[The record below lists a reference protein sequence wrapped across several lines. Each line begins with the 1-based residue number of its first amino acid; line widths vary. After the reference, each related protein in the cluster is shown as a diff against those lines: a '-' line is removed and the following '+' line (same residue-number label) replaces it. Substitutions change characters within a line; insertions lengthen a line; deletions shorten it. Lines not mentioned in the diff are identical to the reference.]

1 MTRNQILIL
10 LNGQDQRILSPNSNI
25 IILAKEKLENI
36 KQDHTLLQI
45 DLASLEDFIKAEAFI
60 KSQHTTIDELIIIN
74 KNIDLNMISY
84 QYDFNHVKQTYQVL
98 TNIIYF
104 INLLIPLFN
113 NNIQFTL
120 SFEKKNHY
128 KVHFSNFKMALL
140 NYLETL
146 KIDLIKSNNIII
158 KKLD

>member
-1 MTRNQILIL
+1 MTRNQILIY

-104 INLLIPLFN
+104 TELQLCCLSTLRNRTSLFS
-113 NNIQFTL
+113 IRQTTY
-120 SFEKKNHY
+120 SPWPH
-128 KVHFSNFKMALL
+128 
-140 NYLETL
+140 
-146 KIDLIKSNNIII
+146 
-158 KKLD
+158 

>member
-1 MTRNQILIL
+1 MILWDGQISKITWF
-10 LNGQDQRILSPNSNI
+10 LSPNSNI

-113 NNIQFTL
+113 KNIQFTL

-128 KVHFSNFKMALL
+128 KVHFNNFKMALL